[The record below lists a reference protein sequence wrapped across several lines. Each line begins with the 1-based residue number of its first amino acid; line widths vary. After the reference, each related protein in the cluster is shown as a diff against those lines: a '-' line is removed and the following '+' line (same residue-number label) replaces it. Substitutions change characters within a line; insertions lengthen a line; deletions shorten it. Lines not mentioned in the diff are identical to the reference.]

1 MNDILNRG
9 FVSPYIDFVFG
20 TGNRID
26 TFPPRYF
33 VSFKQTRTT
42 SKACSFTLT
51 LSYAP
56 GNFNETTA
64 NIIHNV
70 LLTAVQLPVIYRY
83 GYRTPGGGLQLQN
96 KGARYYTGI
105 FVQYNESLQSDGTL
119 VYTITGVA
127 RAVENTGTIYNVVR
141 FLSMFSAPMMQPS
154 KIVDLLTDPDYRFN
168 DTGIGEVFENYKR
181 NIDMSDEEV
190 PFSDIRKK
198 ISSGT
203 IHDLF
208 IGKTNITDTTY
219 PNGIVSLSYKILG
232 DQDILSS
239 GLLSEDTLTSAI
251 EYTPEYISR
260 RGVEDY
266 LIRNYAS
273 SSAGSDYEKAVLASI
288 KRKRAYNE
296 YARVKKMPYVC
307 FFDNVVDDIT
317 STGNGTFNYLPKM
330 GRQITNI
337 FNYNYGNCFLD
348 SDVISFDATYD
359 GAKAI
364 ASVSSLSNVASN
376 IDPNGQQLSSSH
388 IVGQP
393 DGFQRNTFSTLSGF
407 DESAFL
413 TDTTLADALNY
424 AFNATMTV
432 VGQTECND
440 LMDTIRVNVFVNGV
454 EHPGMSGDYSIIG
467 IEDSLSDSGFT
478 TTFELVK
485 TMTLLVS
492 DSEMPPYLSN
502 KTTESGE
509 LSAAGENQRILDET
523 RT

>member
-9 FVSPYIDFVFG
+9 FVSPYIDFRFG
-20 TGNRID
+20 NGNAVD

-33 VSFKQTRTT
+33 ASFKQTRTT

-64 NIIHNV
+64 SIIHNV
-70 LLTAVQLPVIYRY
+70 LLSAVQLPVTYRY

-96 KGARYYTGI
+96 KSYAGI
-105 FVQYNESLQSDGTL
+105 FVQYNEAIQSDGTL
-119 VYTITGVA
+119 VYTVTGVA
-127 RAVENTGTIYNVVR
+127 HAVEDTGTIYNVTR
-141 FLSMFSAPMMQPS
+141 FLEMFSAPMMQPS
-154 KIVDLLTDPDYRFN
+154 KIVDLLTDPDYRNN
-168 DTGIGEVFENYKR
+168 DTGINEVFKDYQR
-181 NIDMSDEEV
+181 NIDSSDEEV

-219 PNGIVSLSYKILG
+219 PNGIVSLSYKLLG
-232 DQDILSS
+232 DQDILASN
-239 GLLSEDTLTSAI
+239 LLSQDTLTSALA
-251 EYTPEYISR
+251 YTPQYISER
-260 RGVEDY
+260 ASEEYVV
-266 LIRNYAS
+266 RNYVS
-273 SSAGSDYEKAVLASI
+273 TSVGESTEYVNRRLENLRLKE
-288 KRKRAYNE
+288 AYNE

-307 FFDNVVDDIT
+307 FFDNVVDSVT
-317 STGNGTFNYLPKM
+317 STGKGTFNYLPKM

-364 ASVSSLSNVASN
+364 ASVSALRNVASN
-376 IDPNGQQLSSSH
+376 IDPNGQQISSSY

-407 DESAFL
+407 DESSFL
-413 TDTTLADALNY
+413 TDTMLADALNY
-424 AFNATMTV
+424 AFKANMTV
-432 VGQTECND
+432 VGQTDCND

-467 IEDSLSDSGFT
+467 IEDNLSESGFT

-492 DSEMPPYLSN
+492 DSEMPAYVSN
-502 KTTESGE
+502 KTTEDGG
-509 LSAAGENQRILDET
+509 LSEAAQNQKVLDET
-523 RT
+523 KT